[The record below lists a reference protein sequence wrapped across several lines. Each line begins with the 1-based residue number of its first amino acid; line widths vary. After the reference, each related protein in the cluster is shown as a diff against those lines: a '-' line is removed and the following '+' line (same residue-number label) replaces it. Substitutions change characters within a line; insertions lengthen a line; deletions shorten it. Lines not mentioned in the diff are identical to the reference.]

1 MVYIVIAIV
10 AIFVIFGIIG
20 TIQEKNNP
28 KLKRSNST
36 RKTPNQT
43 NKTLPTVKQL
53 VDEVKTIEDYKKLK
67 TDFNRVEKSYEN
79 SQTDNPLLDKKY
91 EIYNEAFWEAGNITL
106 FRQFLPGLDLNMSK
120 EKIENAYKI
129 IPIAEYETIRNEI
142 GGTEYEWIEI
152 SANDY
157 IEKNFEKK
165 PMYFDSLP
173 KFQLI
178 INDNQKTYEE
188 KIQLINEF
196 GKSNKS
202 FSNEYFYGLNPS
214 ELGIEW
220 IKGEMREFGIPLVD
234 KLYELGYT
242 TPNKISAI
250 NIEEVK
256 NINGFGPK
264 KIEQLEQAIER
275 IKTTHNSGLPQ

>member
-1 MVYIVIAIV
+1 MIYIIIAIV
-10 AIFVIFGIIG
+10 GIFIIFGVIG

-28 KLKRSNST
+28 KLKQTGST
-36 RKTPNQT
+36 KKATNQT

-67 TDFNRVEKSYEN
+67 TAFNRVEKSYET
-79 SQTDNPLLDKKY
+79 SQTDNPQLDKKY
-91 EIYNEAFWEAGNITL
+91 NIYNDAFWEASNKIL
-106 FRQFLPGLDLNMSK
+106 YRQFLPGLDLNMSK

-129 IPIAEYETIRNEI
+129 IPIAEYKTIRNEI

-152 SANDY
+152 SADDY
-157 IEKNFEKK
+157 IEKNFEIK

-178 INDNQKTYEE
+178 ANDNQKTYEE
-188 KIQLINEF
+188 KIELINEF
-196 GKSNKS
+196 GKSNKV
-202 FSNEYFYGLNPS
+202 FVDEFFNGLNPS

-220 IKGEMREFGIPLVD
+220 IKEKMRGFGIPLVD

-242 TPNKISAI
+242 TPNKISTI
-250 NIEEVK
+250 NIEEIK
-256 NINGFGPK
+256 NISGFGPK

-275 IKTTHNSGLPQ
+275 IKTTHNN

>member
-1 MVYIVIAIV
+1 M
-10 AIFVIFGIIG
+10 IFGIIG
-20 TIQEKNNP
+20 TIQEKNSP
-28 KLKRSNST
+28 KLKQSNST
-36 RKTPNQT
+36 RKTHNQT

-67 TDFNRVEKSYEN
+67 TDFNRVEKNYEN
-79 SQTDNPLLDKKY
+79 SQTDNPQLDKKY
-91 EIYNEAFWEAGNITL
+91 EIYNEAFWEAGNKIL
-106 FRQFLPGLDLNMSK
+106 FRQFIPDLDLKMSK

-129 IPIAEYETIRNEI
+129 IPIAEYETIRGEI

-188 KIQLINEF
+188 KIQIINEF

-220 IKGEMREFGIPLVD
+220 IKGEMRGFGIPLVD

-242 TPNKISAI
+242 TPDKISAI

-275 IKTTHNSGLPQ
+275 IKKTQISD

>member
-1 MVYIVIAIV
+1 MVYIIIAIGG
-10 AIFVIFGIIG
+10 IFVFFGIIG
-20 TIQEKNNP
+20 TIQKKNNP
-28 KLKRSNST
+28 KLKQSNFT
-36 RKTPNQT
+36 RKTTIET
-43 NKTLPTVKQL
+43 NNTLPTVKQL
-53 VDEVKTIEDYKKLK
+53 VDQVKTIEDYKKLK

-91 EIYNEAFWEAGNITL
+91 EIYNEAFWEASSITL
-106 FRQFLPGLDLNMSK
+106 FRQFLPGLDLKMSK

-129 IPIAEYETIRNEI
+129 IPITEYQIIRNKI

-165 PMYFDSLP
+165 PTYFDSLP

-178 INDNQKTYEE
+178 ISDNQKTYEE

-196 GKSNKS
+196 GKLNKS
-202 FSNEYFYGLNPS
+202 FSNEYFYGFNPS

-256 NINGFGPK
+256 NISGFGPK
-264 KIEQLEQAIER
+264 KIKQLEQAIER
-275 IKTTHNSGLPQ
+275 IKTTHNTSLAK